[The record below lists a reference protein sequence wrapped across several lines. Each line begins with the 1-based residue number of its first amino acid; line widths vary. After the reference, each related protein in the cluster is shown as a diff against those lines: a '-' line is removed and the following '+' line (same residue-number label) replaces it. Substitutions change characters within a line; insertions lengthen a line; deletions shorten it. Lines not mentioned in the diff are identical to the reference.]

1 MEKGFTI
8 NACCSRVNIISESQR
23 ITFGEHS
30 FLATVVHCSYCGS
43 IKATTNIKEH
53 KMAGDT
59 IIVEKA
65 GKTLKA
71 EYFTTKNGCGCRF
84 FINEEF
90 IQEEL
95 YEGKS
100 IAWAESAASN
110 WLSGVKTLNG

>member
-8 NACCSRVNIISESQR
+8 NACCSRVNIISESQTL
-23 ITFGEHS
+23 TFGEHL
-30 FLATVVHCSYCGS
+30 FLVTVVHCSNCGS

-71 EYFTTKNGCGCRF
+71 EYFTTTDGCGCRF

-95 YEGKS
+95 YQGKS
-100 IAWAESAASN
+100 ITWAESAASN